1 MPSRTARTSPPANL
15 HLIRQPRALS
25 HLLRDTRRGKE
36 WTQLQLADFC
46 GVRTQ
51 TVSAWEN
58 GKRPQRRFFAKIAA
72 FLDLPDEAA
81 VEAVLDGRR
90 PDAAASPDD
99 QQDPP
104 LQMADLQA
112 SAVKTVIHQL
122 QGSRPS
128 PDLIN
133 LLDNLLASV
142 GLPGTSVLGLDQGDP

>member
-1 MPSRTARTSPPANL
+1 MPPRTARTSPSATL
-15 HLIRQPRALS
+15 HLLSHPRALS
-25 HLLRDTRRGKE
+25 SLLRDTRREKE

-81 VEAVLDGRR
+81 VEALIEGRR
-90 PDAAASPDD
+90 PDTAALPND
-99 QQDPP
+99 QQEPP

-112 SAVKTVIHQL
+112 SAIKTVIHQL
-122 QGSRPS
+122 QGGRPS

-142 GLPGTSVLGLDQGDP
+142 GLPRTSVLGLDQGDH